1 MAEGHGG
8 GMPKV
13 TGRDLMGNEGEE
25 KQRGDKAMEGFEDQD
40 KEFGVDTGA
49 GWEPVEDVR

>member
-8 GMPKV
+8 GWPKV